1 MAAKHDA
8 LVVAASLAAVGVL
21 ADYFLKRASEQ
32 AASTHTGWFWLGLA
46 VYATMASGWVY
57 VMRHLS
63 FAEIGIVYSV
73 TTVLLLTGVGVVV
86 LGETLRGSELLGVA
100 MAVGSVLLLARFG

>member
-1 MAAKHDA
+1 MA
-8 LVVAASLAAVGVL
+8 G
-21 ADYFLKRASEQ
+21 
-32 AASTHTGWFWLGLA
+32 
-46 VYATMASGWVY
+46 GWVY

-63 FAEIGIVYSV
+63 FAEIGIVYAV